1 MYEVH
6 CHSAYCSGISSVN
19 VNRLDCVMKSSVVGD
34 GVMNVVLMSLL
45 FVVRTVS
52 YRSAGR

>member
-19 VNRLDCVMKSSVVGD
+19 VSRLDCVMKSSVVGD